1 MKIKDVMNKNL
12 ELLENKEAINFNDIP
27 VLSCDDE
34 LISCKNTIDDEYL
47 NNNYYIYVL
56 NSQNELVGFI
66 TCDYIRL
73 FLNDKVLYMFLSAID
88 NIHDGVVL
96 VDKHSKII
104 YLNEA
109 YSKILSVD
117 KNKVINKFVS
127 EIEPGAFILN
137 TLKEGTPVINKK
149 IKVKSV
155 GKQIVASI
163 NPIIIDNELLGAI
176 SIFKDVTEIH
186 VLNKELANVR
196 KLSGYFYEGI
206 AKSQN
211 ELPKNFLNIVGSNEK
226 FMECLKLAAIVA
238 PTDATVLVQGES
250 GVGKEVVVKA
260 IYEASKR
267 KGKPY
272 VELNCSAIPENLFES
287 ELFGYTEGSFT
298 GARKGGNLGKFE
310 MADSGTIFLDEI
322 GDMPTLM
329 QAKLLRVL
337 QSGQIQKI
345 GANHINQVD
354 VRVIAATNRNLKA
367 MVKEGTFRE
376 DLYFR
381 LNTFNINIPP
391 LRERKEDI
399 INLAEYFLNIY
410 CKKYNKNLK
419 LSEDAISVLTAY
431 KWVGNVRELQS
442 CIEFAVIMCQNDMIG
457 VEHLPEEI
465 KKNSAVIQ
473 YEEDKEESKKL
484 RHVISDIERDKIIDE
499 LKKAGGNKTR
509 AMDSLGMCRRT
520 FYRKLKLYDIDTD
533 RDT

>member
-1 MKIKDVMNKNL
+1 MKIKDIMNKNL
-12 ELLENKEAINFNDIP
+12 EILEDREALNFNNIP
-27 VLSCDDE
+27 VLFCDDE
-34 LISCKNTIDDEYL
+34 LISCKNIIDDEYL
-47 NNNYYIYVL
+47 SNNYYAYVL
-56 NSQNELVGFI
+56 DKRKKLVGFI

-73 FLNDKVLYMFLSAID
+73 FLNEKVLYMFLSAID
-88 NIHDGVVL
+88 HIHDGVVL
-96 VDKHSKII
+96 VDKNSKII
-104 YLNEA
+104 YLNRA
-109 YSKILSVD
+109 YSKILNID
-117 KNKVINKFVS
+117 KSKVINKFVS

-137 TLKEGTPVINKK
+137 TLKEGTPVVNKK
-149 IKVKSV
+149 IKVKSI

-163 NPIIIDNELLGAI
+163 NPIIIDGELLGAI
-176 SIFKDVTEIH
+176 SIFKDVTEVH

-206 AKSQN
+206 AKPQN
-211 ELPKNFLNIVGSNEK
+211 ELPKNFLSIVGSNEK
-226 FMECLKLAAIVA
+226 FMGCLKLAAIVA

-267 KGKPY
+267 NGKPY

-298 GARKGGNLGKFE
+298 GAKKGGKQGRFE

-322 GDMPTLM
+322 GDMPMLM

-345 GANHINQVD
+345 GASHINQVD
-354 VRVIAATNRNLKA
+354 VRIIAATNRDLKA

-399 INLAEYFLNIY
+399 IELSKYFLHMY
-410 CKKYNKNLK
+410 CKKYDKNLK
-419 LSEDAISVLTAY
+419 LSEDVVSVLTGY
-431 KWVGNVRELQS
+431 KWIGNVRELQG
-442 CIEFAVIMCQNDMIG
+442 CIEFAVIMCQDDIIG
-457 VEHLPEEI
+457 IEHLPEEI
-465 KKNSAVIQ
+465 KKDSAEVLNDKDN
-473 YEEDKEESKKL
+473 EEGKKL
-484 RHVISDIERDKIIDE
+484 RYVISDIERDKIIDE
-499 LKKAGGNKTR
+499 LKKANGNKTR
-509 AMDSLGMCRRT
+509 AMERLGMCRRT
-520 FYRKLKLYDIDTD
+520 FYRKLKLYNIDKD
-533 RDT
+533 RYI